1 MRRGLAAGIGLTLS
15 LTLAAFAQDQTAPPA
30 PPVSEAPEAPDAALQ
45 ASPPAMAD
53 HQTRALIEA
62 LKNDTTRARLVEA
75 LEQGLAASPA
85 APVAD
90 QAARQST
97 GRARLPI
104 VGASGGDA
112 TDTDSDAAEGVAAAN
127 PPSPSIGD
135 WMLGAAPVVAT
146 RMVADFREDLH
157 EIRTT
162 FHRLG
167 GLSQVKAAEART
179 VAFHLAILFAVAFG
193 VWIAARLALL
203 PLVRRMGG
211 AARNASLGRK
221 VSLIALTIF
230 VDLIAL
236 AIASAALLL
245 TIGAITPDDDP
256 PNYPSYF
263 FVAFLLSG
271 LFAVAARAVFSPAT
285 PYLRPVPLD
294 DHTARYW
301 CRHIVILLGI
311 ITFGEVLVGEVVRQ
325 LTGPITAN
333 AFTTLFHVVG
343 VVYLASLILIHRH
356 EPPMALAQKAS
367 KSPDNVAL
375 VITARLAHYWH
386 YPALFFLLVLL
397 HKAFTTGQSALPQL
411 LEAAWLVL
419 SLAVA
424 AYVIG
429 VLNRMADRGV
439 QLSDEM
445 NYAMPN
451 LVGRLNAFVPAFLR
465 FLRYVV
471 ILFWAGFALQSI
483 GLARPSDWLEARYG
497 VDFASAATSL
507 VVIVLIGYMAWL
519 AITSWIDY
527 RLAPVNGVHPSARQQ
542 TLYALLRNA
551 ALVGIL
557 LVGLTYALSSIGIS
571 VAPLLA
577 SAGVVGLAIGFGSQK
592 LVQDIINGLFIQF
605 ENAINVGD
613 VVELAGRIGTVEKL
627 TIRSV
632 SLRDVQGVLHIIPFS
647 SVDSVSNHMKGYSY
661 HVADIGVA
669 YGADLDAAK
678 DEMLAAY
685 DDLADD
691 YEWGAKLL
699 GGVEW
704 FGVET
709 LGDSSV
715 TLRTRLKTRPG
726 EQWGVGRAYAERV
739 KRRFD
744 ARGIEIP
751 FPQMKLWLDPGEKRP
766 LRPAAPLAPR
776 QTLAEGGPTDASG
789 DGADSPGEAR

>member
-1 MRRGLAAGIGLTLS
+1 MLRRLAAWLCLS
-15 LTLAAFAQDQTAPPA
+15 LALASAALAQDQPSAPSADAPAQTAPASDPA
-30 PPVSEAPEAPDAALQ
+30 P
-45 ASPPAMAD
+45 AD

-62 LKNDTTRARLVEA
+62 LKDDTTRARLVEA
-75 LEQGLAASPA
+75 LEQGLATTPA
-85 APVAD
+85 PTVAE
-90 QAARQST
+90 QGARQST
-97 GRARLPI
+97 GRVRPPI
-104 VGASGGDA
+104 VGAPGGAA
-112 TDTDSDAAEGVAAAN
+112 TDTNSDAAEAEAGADASA
-127 PPSPSIGD
+127 PPPSIGD
-135 WMLGAAPVVAT
+135 WLLGAAPLVAT
-146 RMVADFREDLH
+146 ELIADFREDLH

-162 FHRLG
+162 FARLG
-167 GLSQVKAAEART
+167 GLSQIRPAEARSVT
-179 VAFHLAILFAVAFG
+179 INLAILAAVAYG
-193 VWIAARLALL
+193 AWIAAQLAFL
-203 PLVRRMGG
+203 PLVRRMG
-211 AARNASLGRK
+211 ATAQTVSLSRK
-221 VSLIALTIF
+221 VGLSGLAVL
-230 VDLIAL
+230 VELIAL
-236 AIASAALLL
+236 AIAATALLF
-245 TIGAITPDDDP
+245 TISAINPDEDP
-256 PNYPSYF
+256 PDYPSYF
-263 FVAFLLSG
+263 FVAFLFSG

-285 PYLRPVPLD
+285 PYLRPIPLD
-294 DHTARYW
+294 DQVARYW
-301 CRHIVILLGI
+301 CRHLVILLGL
-311 ITFGEVLVGEVVRQ
+311 ITYGEILVGEVVRH

-343 VVYLASLILIHRH
+343 VVYLASLILIHRRG
-356 EPPMALAQKAS
+356 PPSALAEKAS
-367 KSPDNVAL
+367 KTPDNVAL
-375 VITARLAHYWH
+375 VILARLTHYWH
-386 YPALFFLLVLL
+386 YPALFFLLLLL

-411 LEAAWLVL
+411 VQAAWLVL

-429 VLNRMADRGV
+429 LLNRMADRGV
-439 QLSDEM
+439 QLSSEL
-445 NYAMPN
+445 NHAMPN
-451 LVGRLNAFVPAFLR
+451 LGSRLNAFVPAFLR

-471 ILFWAGFALQSI
+471 FLFWAGFALQSI
-483 GLARPSDWLEARYG
+483 GLARPGDWLEVRYG

-507 VVIVLIGYMAWL
+507 VVIVLIGYLAWL
-519 AITSWIDY
+519 VVTSWIDY

-542 TLYALLRNA
+542 TLYSLLRNA

-557 LVGLTYALSSIGIS
+557 LIGLTYALSSIGIS

-715 TLRTRLKTRPG
+715 ILRARLKTRPG

-766 LRPAAPLAPR
+766 LRPAPPLAPR
-776 QTLAEGGPTDASG
+776 QSLAEGGPTDASG
-789 DGADSPGEAR
+789 EGADSPGEAR